1 MVHDSYMF
9 FTKNEIRDKMRVNED
24 FKKNTLCDTICVYQL
39 IGPSGLINRD
49 PKFYKIGT
57 LGSQNIDTKSM

>member
-1 MVHDSYMF
+1 MVHDGYAF

-24 FKKNTLCDTICVYQL
+24 FKKMHCVHNLCLLT
-39 IGPSGLINRD
+39 SGLINRD

-57 LGSQNIDTKSM
+57 VGSQNINPKSTQM